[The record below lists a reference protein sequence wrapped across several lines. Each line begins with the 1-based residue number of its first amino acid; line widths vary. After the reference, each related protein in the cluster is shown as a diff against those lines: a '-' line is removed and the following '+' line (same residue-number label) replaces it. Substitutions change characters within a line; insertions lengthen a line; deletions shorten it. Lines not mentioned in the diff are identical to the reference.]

1 MKKVPALVLI
11 LSFVAFAAYPQSKD
25 LDALWTV
32 SSKTYPS
39 AGKFSTP
46 KPWAPGQYV
55 VVGQLSKGKRES
67 ITTTLVVAKVGNGW
81 VIENVSVDKSGK
93 ESVMQ
98 MLLGNYDAA
107 MKTGDASQIELV
119 WIKTLEKDG
128 SVSKTEGQALVLMK
142 AMMKSA
148 YEKMIVNLSE
158 YIDGGSVQVPA
169 GTFSG
174 TTVVNA
180 KTKILGKT
188 IESESWFHPAVP
200 VNGMVRS
207 KSKDEKSV
215 SELISFG
222 FNGKP
227 RIP

>member
-1 MKKVPALVLI
+1 MKKVTGLVLMLALVVLCVH
-11 LSFVAFAAYPQSKD
+11 SQSKA

-32 SSKTYPS
+32 SAKTYPS
-39 AGKFSTP
+39 ADKFSTP

-55 VVGQLSKGKRES
+55 VVGQLANGKRES

-81 VIENVSVDKSGK
+81 VIENVVIDKSGK
-93 ESVMQ
+93 ESVSQ

-107 MKTGDASQIELV
+107 MKSGDGSQIELI

-142 AMMKSA
+142 AMMKST
-148 YEKMIVNLSE
+148 YEKLVVNLSE
-158 YIDGGSVQVPA
+158 YVDGGSVQVPA
-169 GTFSG
+169 GTFAG
-174 TTVVNA
+174 TTFVTA
-180 KTKILGKT
+180 TTKILGKT
-188 IESESWFHPAVP
+188 IESESWFHPSVP

-207 KSKDEKSV
+207 KSKDGKSV

-222 FNGKP
+222 FDGKP

>member
-1 MKKVPALVLI
+1 
-11 LSFVAFAAYPQSKD
+11 
-25 LDALWTV
+25 
-32 SSKTYPS
+32 
-39 AGKFSTP
+39 
-46 KPWAPGQYV
+46 
-55 VVGQLSKGKRES
+55 
-67 ITTTLVVAKVGNGW
+67 
-81 VIENVSVDKSGK
+81 
-93 ESVMQ
+93 MQ